1 MNNYI
6 KQWCFAVFML
16 SLSSVALAA
25 PKGICTPDN
34 GVFHSTLDFSGY
46 LITANENKVGTTFN
60 TTVTNGSSY
69 PGRCHCDTGNVGE
82 FPYIYYTSKI
92 NQALTYAGVHSNIN
106 YYDLNPNLD
115 VGIAIDILGVGY
127 VNAPFEYHANNP
139 SGNTKYNCNRI
150 EPLSISSGA
159 KAIVYFYIKKTFA
172 GKLIIPETK
181 IVTLYGTI
189 SRDTP
194 VDYSQPMA
202 DVYIRGDITAPQSC
216 EINNLQPV
224 YFDFKEIPAA
234 DFSSVVGSAVTTH
247 KITKTV
253 TIECENL
260 GILNTDDIS
269 TSFYATEPNTDNS
282 MVVTSNSNVG
292 IKIYD
297 KNNKEIKVNGG
308 ELPTD
313 MGKST
318 VYGEKSG
325 SVTFSAAPASLTG
338 ARPAPGQFTAT
349 ATITVE
355 IVR

>member
-1 MNNYI
+1 MKHQHGRESAGMIFITRFMNSFLH
-6 KQWCFAVFML
+6 QASFATGYWYYDRHRSVRL
-16 SLSSVALAA
+16 VILVGLAIDQIAQSGLSSLSV
-25 PKGICTPDN
+25 
-34 GVFHSTLDFSGY
+34 
-46 LITANENKVGTTFN
+46 
-60 TTVTNGSSY
+60 
-69 PGRCHCDTGNVGE
+69 
-82 FPYIYYTSKI
+82 IYYSA
-92 NQALTYAGVHSNIN
+92 QL
-106 YYDLNPNLD
+106 
-115 VGIAIDILGVGY
+115 
-127 VNAPFEYHANNP
+127 F
-139 SGNTKYNCNRI
+139 
-150 EPLSISSGA
+150 SGA